1 MLPEMKSADEGLQ
14 RLYQRVQIGGNHED
28 TASAR
33 TRTRE
38 RDREREEEE
47 ERERIKLVM
56 FCVLREGESKITN

>member
-1 MLPEMKSADEGLQ
+1 MKSADEGLH

-38 RDREREEEE
+38 REREREEEE
-47 ERERIKLVM
+47 EDPLTQFVLIQELHTSVM
-56 FCVLREGESKITN
+56 FPEVTFH